1 MRIIAVKNDVTNFR
15 RTKNNKALPVEIP
28 EGLFCLYTFL
38 SDFWV
43 LLLIF
48 YDSAKFIFFFFCY
61 FGMNI
66 YFCGVLLS

>member
-1 MRIIAVKNDVTNFR
+1 
-15 RTKNNKALPVEIP
+15 PVEIP
-28 EGLFCLYTFL
+28 EGLYCLYTFL

>member
-1 MRIIAVKNDVTNFR
+1 MPKD
-15 RTKNNKALPVEIP
+15 TKTLCIKKGCASVLTQP
-28 EGLFCLYTFL
+28 LFCLYTFL